1 MPTKQVV
8 LITGCSSGIGRAL
21 AVEFAA
27 QGHRVIASARRPE
40 SIADLTG
47 PHIETAQIDVT
58 DPASIQDAVDT
69 IMDAAGRID
78 ILVNN
83 AGFGQIGP
91 MIDVPLEKLRLQ
103 LETNVIGAVAMM
115 QAVAP
120 HMIEQ
125 RRGCIIQIGSIS
137 GILTTPFAGSYCASK
152 AALHALSESARMEL
166 KPFGV
171 NMLIVQPGGV
181 TTRFGDTS
189 TKHVAVGEGSP
200 YASIAEHIVRRAQ
213 TSQHGAA
220 PVNRVA
226 RKIVAAAT
234 RPNPP
239 RVLRVGR
246 GGRRYPLI
254 KRLVPEAL
262 LDRVLMKMFGLT
274 EL

>member
-1 MPTKQVV
+1 MLTGQVV

-21 AVEFAA
+21 AVEFCAR
-27 QGHRVIASARRPE
+27 GHRVIASARRAE
-40 SIADLTG
+40 SIASLNDLR
-47 PHIETAQIDVT
+47 IETAEIDVT
-58 DPASIQDAVDT
+58 DPASIQDAVDVV
-69 IMDAAGRID
+69 IAAAGRID

-91 MIDVPLEKLRLQ
+91 MIDVPIEKLRLQ

-115 QAVAP
+115 QAVVP
-120 HMIEQ
+120 HMIRQ
-125 RRGCIIQIGSIS
+125 RHGRIVQIGSVS

-171 NMLIVQPGGV
+171 ETIIVQPGGV

-189 TKHVAVGEGSP
+189 TRHIVASPSSP
-200 YASIAEHIVRRAQ
+200 YAPVAGRIAERAQ

-220 PVNRVA
+220 PVDKVA
-226 RKIVAAAT
+226 RQIVSAVT
-234 RPNPP
+234 RTRPP

-246 GGRRYPLI
+246 GGYRYPLL
-254 KRLVPEAL
+254 KRLAPDAL